1 MNTIPFKVNK
11 NIIQKI
17 GGYSIASSENNYTK
31 FDFQF
36 SDDWNKVGIQ
46 VSATMFFDSDK
57 IPDPVLLTMRNDNTG
72 YCYLP
77 STLKDEHGILKLGL
91 TGAYVDDKNEK
102 IVINTL
108 LTSMPIGPGAFMTKY
123 PANDIYK
130 DMLARIASF
139 DKSKQDR
146 LICKNGITIDK
157 DSNISVDDDYVIT
170 TGNIPKYVDPIKKEI
185 EQLEENKTNKI
196 DVDNKV
202 SKINESLERKEEL
215 SNKVDVIDISS
226 TIYYPSTKAI
236 LDYIN
241 SKFSE
246 PLSDIQS
253 LKADKLDKTDF
264 NSYKTTVN
272 KAVADNTE
280 SIKANTTAIDKCVT
294 DLSVSSTGYYN
305 VDCNFKI
312 GSIDK
317 TTGEEKDG
325 SAFITNKLDLSQ
337 YSAITITT
345 SRSTL
350 YASVFEYD
358 SNSNFK
364 KIVANTKNQITFSP
378 VAGYKYIIWLWY
390 GGTDISK
397 IAEAHI
403 KGKSINTIAENDTR
417 YELARETCKLDL
429 PDAFYIQKG
438 GTLEL
443 FKYGMYY
450 SNYEFVENKYNV
462 RLVNMSGY
470 VTEYSDKIVI
480 TCPADYD
487 SDLLRKPNDLPLFQ
501 LLNNEGK
508 VIDSK
513 RVKIYVTDISK
524 IHNITK
530 NIMYLGDSLTGM
542 GYRSAEMA
550 NLIKS
555 ANLTNV
561 KLIGR
566 SIGQGTGNRFTG
578 TGGYTWA
585 NYTENPNS
593 LPSAFGNNYL
603 WVNEYNNISMGH
615 FVKYDLGESQL
626 DYLIIL
632 LGWNDFESGAFS
644 QSFNWEDLKTR
655 ARKLIE
661 NTHASFPSCKIIL
674 EGYHYMYPHNR
685 QSYGNSM
692 PQIRQNRYIYD
703 LNRVYES
710 LAKEYEYVTFVQM
723 SNRIDVI
730 HNMPMK
736 EVTANKRNKTLVS
749 YCTDCVHP
757 AESGFN
763 QYADAEFDSILYLM
777 AKEN

>member
-1 MNTIPFKVNK
+1 MGYDLINWQNSPNTSTPINANNLNHMDEGIK
-11 NIIQKI
+11 NATDATKF
-17 GGYSIASSENNYTK
+17 GYSATFTADGILKYSTRATSFGVGSFTSQKDIVTAFIANSVTAVDSGSFVGCTALKTIYVDNNRASGIIENGATESTTK
-31 FDFQF
+31 VVYA
-36 SDDWNKVGIQ
+36 DDDEFINVNEFLM
-46 VSATMFFDSDK
+46 SA
-57 IPDPVLLTMRNDNTG
+57 IV
-72 YCYLP
+72 
-77 STLKDEHGILKLGL
+77 TLKDRVKTIE
-91 TGAYVDDKNEK
+91 DK
-102 IVINTL
+102 
-108 LTSMPIGPGAFMTKY
+108 
-123 PANDIYK
+123 AN
-130 DMLARIASF
+130 S
-139 DKSKQDR
+139 DKTELSEQ
-146 LICKNGITIDK
+146 IQGVKN
-157 DSNISVDDDYVIT
+157 SA
-170 TGNIPKYVDPIKKEI
+170 
-185 EQLEENKTNKI
+185 LEEF
-196 DVDNKV
+196 
-202 SKINESLERKEEL
+202 E
-215 SNKVDVIDISS
+215 
-226 TIYYPSTKAI
+226 
-236 LDYIN
+236 
-241 SKFSE
+241 
-246 PLSDIQS
+246 S

-264 NSYKTTVN
+264 NSYKTSNDNAVNSKVDTTDFNTYKTSTN
-272 KAVADNTE
+272 KAIE
-280 SIKANTTAIDKCVT
+280 ANTTAIDKCVT

-305 VDCNFKI
+305 VDCNYKI

-317 TTGEEKDG
+317 VTGEEKDG
-325 SAFITNKLDLSQ
+325 PAFITDKLDLSQ
-337 YSAITITT
+337 YSNVTITT
-345 SRSTL
+345 DKPTL

-358 SNSNFK
+358 SNNKFTK
-364 KIVANTKNQITFSP
+364 VIADTKNKIIFSP

-390 GGTDISK
+390 GGTDFSK
-397 IAEAHI
+397 ITEAHI

-417 YELARETCKLDL
+417 YIINKEECKLDL
-429 PDAFYIQKG
+429 PDNYYMQKG
-438 GTLEL
+438 ETLEL
-443 FKYGMYY
+443 FKYGMYLSTSEY
-450 SNYEFVENKYNV
+450 VENKYNV
-462 RLVNMSGY
+462 RLVNMGGY

-555 ANLTNV
+555 TNLTNV

-593 LPSAFGNNYL
+593 LPSAYGNNYL

-632 LGWNDFESGAFS
+632 LGWNDYESGAFS
-644 QSFNWEDLKTR
+644 SSFNWEDLKTR

-703 LNRVYES
+703 LNKVYES
-710 LAKEYEYVTFVQM
+710 LAKEYEYVIFVQM

-777 AKEN
+777 AKES

>member
-57 IPDPVLLTMRNDNTG
+57 IPDPVLLSMRNDNTG

-77 STLKDEHGILKLGL
+77 SALKDEHGILKLGL
-91 TGAYVDDKNEK
+91 TGAYVDDNNEK
-102 IVINTL
+102 VVINTL
-108 LTSMPIGPGAFMTKY
+108 LTSMPIGQGAFMTKY

-146 LICKNGITIDK
+146 LICKNGISIDK
-157 DSNISVDDDYVIT
+157 NSSISVDDNYVIT

-202 SKINESLERKEEL
+202 SKINESLEKKEEI

-253 LKADKLDKTDF
+253 LKADKFDKADF
-264 NSYKTTVN
+264 NIYKTSN
-272 KAVADNTE
+272 DNAVAKNF
-280 SIKANTTAIDKCVT
+280 T
-294 DLSVSSTGYYN
+294 DIVNIQKNINNISSGSFDLQFDFKKGSV
-305 VDCNFKI
+305 
-312 GSIDK
+312 DK
-317 TTGEEKDG
+317 TTGEIKDG
-325 SAFITNKLDLSQ
+325 SAFITDKVDLSQ
-337 YSAITITT
+337 FSKVEIRTD
-345 SRSTL
+345 RSTL

-358 SNSNFK
+358 SLGDFV
-364 KIVANTKNQITFSP
+364 KIVADTKNQIAFEPTEN
-378 VAGYKYIIWLWY
+378 YKYIIWLWY

-397 IAEAHI
+397 IAKAHI
-403 KGKSINTIAENDTR
+403 KGKSINTIAENDVR
-417 YELARETCKLDL
+417 YELAKEVCKLDL
-429 PDAFYIQKG
+429 PDSLYVQKG

-443 FKYGMYY
+443 FKYGMYLSTSEY
-450 SNYEFVENKYNV
+450 VENKYNV

-470 VTEYSDKIVI
+470 ITEYSDKIVI
-480 TCPADYD
+480 KCPTDYD

-585 NYTENPNS
+585 NYTENPNT
-593 LPSAFGNNYL
+593 LPAAYGNNYL

-632 LGWNDFESGAFS
+632 LGWNDYESGAFS
-644 QSFNWEDLKTR
+644 SSFNWQDLKMR

-777 AKEN
+777 ATEQEEGE